1 MHCLSAQPYSN
12 LLVKS
17 LLTTSSSTFNSSAII
32 LMSTWRH
39 FSHKSPHLS
48 HIFIT
53 LQCYGTVR
61 SLSSTW
67 SLLSENLA
75 PLKHP
80 TSTSHI
86 NRMFCGGRRW
96 IEWLE
101 LYCHVVWLLRSM
113 VPIHILLCWLI
124 TCCFSYFS
132 DTTGWAPL
140 QYTKPAKLAGSIL
153 YIVTYW
159 LLLSTLV
166 YDL

>member
-1 MHCLSAQPYSN
+1 

-17 LLTTSSSTFNSSAII
+17 LLTTSSSIFKSSASI

-53 LQCYGTVR
+53 VYGTVR
-61 SLSSTW
+61 SLSSTC

-75 PLKHP
+75 PLEHP

-86 NRMFCGGRRW
+86 TNWMFCCGRW
-96 IEWLE
+96 WMEWSE

-113 VPIHILLCWLI
+113 VPINTVVLTDHLL
-124 TCCFSYFS
+124 F
-132 DTTGWAPL
+132 
-140 QYTKPAKLAGSIL
+140 
-153 YIVTYW
+153 
-159 LLLSTLV
+159 
-166 YDL
+166 